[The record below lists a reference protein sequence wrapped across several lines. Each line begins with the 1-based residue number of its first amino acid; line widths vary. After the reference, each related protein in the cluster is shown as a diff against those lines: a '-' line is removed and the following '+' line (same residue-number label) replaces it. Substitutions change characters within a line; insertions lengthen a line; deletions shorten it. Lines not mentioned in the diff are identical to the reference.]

1 MIKLKLKLKRAK
13 MNILKISGGN
23 CPPSPP
29 PPPPPYVA
37 PPLLRAIHETHLFCT
52 VTNLLILINRLKKP
66 YHQNS

>member
-29 PPPPPYVA
+29 PPPPPCSSTPA
-37 PPLLRAIHETHLFCT
+37 SGHT
-52 VTNLLILINRLKKP
+52 
-66 YHQNS
+66 